1 MSKLLEYLPPFLREY
16 REFNEIANAEEPE
29 FDGLSEKALRV
40 LKNQFIETADED
52 GIAEFEKM
60 LGILPSKSDSLAS
73 RRARVF
79 SRWFTE
85 LPYTLKAFLHKL
97 SGLSEYGN
105 IAVSVDFDRYLI
117 AIDTDFEY
125 YGQTDEIERLVD
137 LMFPCNIIAEL
148 KNTVRLSADGEYK
161 FGGAVSFTETS
172 TLSSDI
178 ADILTA
184 KGGAVGAAV
193 QFAELI
199 GI

>member
-1 MSKLLEYLPPFLREY
+1 MSNLLDYLPPFLREY

-29 FDGLSEKALRV
+29 LDGLSEKALRV

-60 LGILPSKSDSLAS
+60 LGILPSKSDSLES

-97 SGLSEYGN
+97 SGLSEYGD
-105 IAVSVDFDRYLI
+105 IAVSVDFDRYMI

-148 KNTVRLSADGEYK
+148 RNTVRLNADGKYNL
-161 FGGAVSFTETS
+161 GGVVSVTETAVIS
-172 TLSSDI
+172 GDFVENI
-178 ADILTA
+178 TA
-184 KGGAVGAAV
+184 KGGAAGAAV
-193 QFAELI
+193 QYTELI
-199 GI
+199 EI

>member
-29 FDGLSEKALRV
+29 LDGLSEKALRV
-40 LKNQFIETADED
+40 LKNQFIETADEY

-60 LGILPSKSDSLAS
+60 LGIFPSKSDSLES

-85 LPYTLKAFLHKL
+85 LPYTLKAFLTKL
-97 SGLSEYGN
+97 AGLSEYGN

-148 KNTVRLSADGEYK
+148 RNTVRLGADGEYK
-161 FGGAVSFTETS
+161 FGGVVSATE
-172 TLSSDI
+172 I
-178 ADILTA
+178 
-184 KGGAVGAAV
+184 
-193 QFAELI
+193 I

>member
-1 MSKLLEYLPPFLREY
+1 MSKILEYLPPFLREY
-16 REFNEIANAEEPE
+16 REFDAIANAEEPE
-29 FDGLSEKALRV
+29 LQRITEEGLRILR
-40 LKNQFIETADED
+40 NQFIETADED

-60 LGILPSKSDSLAS
+60 LGILPSKSDSLES

-97 SGLSEYGN
+97 SGLSEYGD
-105 IAVSVDFDRYLI
+105 IAVSVDFDRYMI

-148 KNTVRLSADGEYK
+148 KNTVRLNADGKYNL
-161 FGGAVSFTETS
+161 GGVVSVTEIAV
-172 TLSSDI
+172 LSGDFVENI
-178 ADILTA
+178 TA
-184 KGGAVGAAV
+184 KGGAAGAAV
-193 QFAELI
+193 QYTELI
-199 GI
+199 EI

>member
-1 MSKLLEYLPPFLREY
+1 MSNLLDYLPPFLREY

-29 FDGLSEKALRV
+29 LDGLSEKALRV

-60 LGILPSKSDSLAS
+60 LGILPSKSDSLES

-105 IAVSVDFDRYLI
+105 VEVSVDFDHYLI

-125 YGQTDEIERLVD
+125 YGQTNEIERLVD

-161 FGGAVSFTETS
+161 FGGVVSFTETS

-193 QFAELI
+193 QFTELI